1 MSQSPPASK
10 VSPTPKTHPSLKK
23 LLETSG
29 RFLLVLLALTPV
41 VYSTWRNWPEVR
53 LALLQAHWPRLLEGL
68 GILLLA
74 MPLMGL
80 IPWLALRHLG
90 VRQSVRK
97 VMGLYFLSQLAKYI
111 PGGIW
116 AYPGRMVAY
125 EKSGVGRVQAILSV
139 SREVVA
145 LFLGSA
151 AVALAGVFLKVQMP
165 LWMQAATVF
174 GILSC
179 AAAVILTLV
188 PAVWRWLSRIPFL
201 RRSALAVL
209 GDVGGTFNLR
219 WLPGTL
225 VISLVFWLAA
235 GWGFL
240 QLVRAVAPA
249 APIGW
254 LEAGSIFAL
263 AWCVGFVIVFLPAG
277 FGAREIVLSYLLSG
291 YVSTADALTIALL
304 ARFWWMAA
312 EALYVALSPLLLF
325 EKAEPLPDQ

>member
-1 MSQSPPASK
+1 MGIR
-10 VSPTPKTHPSLKK
+10 PSLKK
-23 LLETSG
+23 LLENLG
-29 RFLLVLLALTPV
+29 RFLLVLLALAPV
-41 VYSTWRNWPEVR
+41 AYSTWKNWPEVR
-53 LALLQAHWPRLLEGL
+53 LALFQSDWPRLAVGF
-68 GILLLA
+68 GILLAA

-80 IPWLALRHLG
+80 IPWLTLRHLG

-97 VMGLYFLSQLAKYI
+97 VLGLYFISQLAKYI

-125 EKSGVGRVQAILSV
+125 ERSGVGRVQAILSV

-151 AVALAGVFLKVQMP
+151 AVALAGVLLNVQMP
-165 LWMQAATVF
+165 LWMQAATIF
-174 GILSC
+174 GILAC
-179 AAAVILTLV
+179 AVAVLLTLV

-209 GDVGGTFNLR
+209 GDAGTTFNLR

-225 VISLVFWLAA
+225 AVSLVFWLVT

-240 QLVRAVAPA
+240 QIVRAVTPGASMS
-249 APIGW
+249 W
-254 LEAGSIFAL
+254 LEAASIFNL

-277 FGAREIVLSYLLSG
+277 FGAREIVLSYLLG
-291 YVSTADALTIALL
+291 PYVGTADALTIALL

-312 EALYVALSPLLLF
+312 EAVYVALSPLLLLG
-325 EKAEPLPDQ
+325 KTGSPAEP